1 MLNKIKVYIIILK
14 VWIGLLFLILKD
26 TSFLYLHEGAT
37 GKFKLFGKQYMKQA
51 RYEASGKKPKSKS
64 VTFITSLSKSF
75 SGDADSR
82 EGKFKLFGKQYIK
95 QARYEKSGKNP
106 KTKSVTYITALSKS
120 FSGEP
125 ETREAEFKELL
136 KYTFL
141 WYTFSKYMQL
151 EPLEDDQNED
161 SKKS

>member
-1 MLNKIKVYIIILK
+1 MFNKIRVIFAIIK
-14 VWIGLLFLILKD
+14 VWVSLLFVVLKD
-26 TSFLYLHEGAT
+26 TSFLYCEEGAT
-37 GKFKLFGKQYMKQA
+37 
-51 RYEASGKKPKSKS
+51 
-64 VTFITSLSKSF
+64 
-75 SGDADSR
+75 
-82 EGKFKLFGKQYIK
+82 GKFKLFGKQYIK

-141 WYTFSKYMQL
+141 WYTFSKYMKI
-151 EPLEDDQNED
+151 EEAEEAPVN
-161 SKKS
+161 SKES

>member
-14 VWIGLLFLILKD
+14 VWISLLFLILKD

-51 RYEASGKKPKSKS
+51 RYEASGKNPKSKS

-82 EGKFKLFGKQYIK
+82 EG
-95 QARYEKSGKNP
+95 
-106 KTKSVTYITALSKS
+106 
-120 FSGEP
+120 
-125 ETREAEFKELL
+125 EFENLL